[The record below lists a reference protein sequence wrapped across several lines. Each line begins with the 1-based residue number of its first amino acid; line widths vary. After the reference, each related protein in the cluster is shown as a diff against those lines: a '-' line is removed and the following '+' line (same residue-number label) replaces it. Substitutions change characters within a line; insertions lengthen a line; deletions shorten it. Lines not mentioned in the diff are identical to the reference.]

1 MGVDLVTREV
11 NNLSESG
18 GFWVFRSRDMG
29 AVGHTTETSIG
40 HETREFRKEAACR
53 PIGSLPVTVCRVRS
67 LQV

>member
-1 MGVDLVTREV
+1 
-11 NNLSESG
+11 
-18 GFWVFRSRDMG
+18 MG
-29 AVGHTTETSIG
+29 AVGHTTETSVG